1 MRGKQAPK
9 RITENDPVY
18 KSKLITRLI
27 NKIMQDGKKSLAENI
42 VYKALDNVAK
52 AKGVENPL
60 TVLEGAFANISP
72 KQEVRS
78 RRVGGANYQIPVSVR
93 FDRAQTLSIRWL
105 LATARGK
112 KGKPM
117 HQALSEAI
125 IEAAENRGDAVKKK
139 EDTHRMA
146 DANKA
151 FAHFRW

>member
-9 RITENDPVY
+9 RAVENDPVY

-27 NKIMQDGKKSLAENI
+27 RKVMQNGKKSVAEGI
-42 VYKALDNVAK
+42 VYKALENVGQV
-52 AKGVENPL
+52 KGVENPL
-60 TVLEGAFANISP
+60 TVLETAFTNISP

-78 RRVGGANYQIPVSVR
+78 RRVGGANYQIPVAVK
-93 FDRAQTLSIRWL
+93 FDRAQTLAIRWL
-105 LATARGK
+105 LDTAKKK

-117 HQALSEAI
+117 NQALSEAI